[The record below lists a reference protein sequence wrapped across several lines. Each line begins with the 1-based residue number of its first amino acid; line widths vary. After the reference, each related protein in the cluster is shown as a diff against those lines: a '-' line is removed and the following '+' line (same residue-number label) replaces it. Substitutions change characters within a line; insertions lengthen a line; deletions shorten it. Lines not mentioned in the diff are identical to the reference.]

1 MLRSQEFMVIRQT
14 KSFGAAR
21 RNELLAVEI
30 ENLMIEALD
39 VLIVAVIDGV
49 LGVREQNPLAV
60 RKILGKLLLGMRI
73 YDGVFAG
80 GENHAFGFDFG
91 GEVFP
96 EELFRRIDAV
106 AHPGV

>member
-1 MLRSQEFMVIRQT
+1 MLQSQEIMVIRQT

-39 VLIVAVIDGV
+39 VLVVAVIDGV
-49 LGVREQNPLAV
+49 LGVREQDPLAV
-60 RKILGKLLLGMRI
+60 RKVLGKLLLGMRI